1 MADSFLVLVPHK
13 TLHGTISILIQRPKL
28 ATNVGKMGAVKN
40 KMPFI
45 PQCPGPAQSAA
56 AEMPGDGRFSKPT
69 LFHRQ
74 GMRPHA
80 ELHQQPDE
88 ECSDPIEDEHH
99 AIFDCSAYADARE
112 QYRDLFQVHIT
123 TVGDFLNQPQCNRL
137 AKFPTWI
144 RMLRMNRA

>member
-56 AEMPGDGRFSKPT
+56 AEMPGDGRFTKPT
-69 LFHRQ
+69 LFHQ
-74 GMRPHA
+74 SAHVSWLGLCGPENCPWSAGTSLLALIECHA
-80 ELHQQPDE
+80 DDGQTLFHT
-88 ECSDPIEDEHH
+88 
-99 AIFDCSAYADARE
+99 SA
-112 QYRDLFQVHIT
+112 
-123 TVGDFLNQPQCNRL
+123 
-137 AKFPTWI
+137 
-144 RMLRMNRA
+144 